1 MMGALRSSVIVGR
14 SVVPRLML
22 PNRALR
28 DSVLVG
34 GAVGGGAVGHDE
46 DMGVV
51 WETAAGD
58 CFWGVVD

>member
-28 DSVLVG
+28 DSVLVE
-34 GAVGGGAVGHDE
+34 GAIGGGAVGHDE

-51 WETAAGD
+51 WETDAGGF
-58 CFWGVVD
+58 FWGVVD